1 MKLILIDGDSII
13 YKICCGS
20 FNQFRNKT
28 KNEDNLADYR
38 EHVDDWI
45 KNIINRNEA
54 THYLGFLTVGK
65 VFRHTVAK
73 NKEYKS
79 GRLPDKPK
87 FFYEIRK
94 HMIDNWQFKYC
105 DGLEAEDLVAVC
117 NNYFKKECCIIAGI
131 DHDLLQIEGNHYN
144 YKKDEYFEIKKYD
157 ATLNLWKQCLTG
169 ELLPL
174 SI

>member
-1 MKLILIDGDSII
+1 MKLILIDADSLI
-13 YKICCGS
+13 YSICFGA
-20 FNQFRNKT
+20 FNQFKNKT
-28 KNEDNLADYR
+28 KNEDNLAEYK

-45 KNIINRNEA
+45 KNIIDRNEA

-117 NNYFKKECCIIAGI
+117 LSHFGNKSARIAGI
-131 DHDLLQIEGNHYN
+131 DHDLNQLCGIIYN
-144 YKKDEYFEIKKYD
+144 YKKDTFETIDKTTADY
-157 ATLNLWKQCLTG
+157 NLWKQCLTG
-169 ELLPL
+169 K
-174 SI
+174 